1 MAKSKKEKTKEET
14 AIAVIAPIVAEN
26 KHEKF
31 RADHEE
37 KFFMIKDV
45 ELAELII
52 NNLEEDLTKKQ
63 LVRLLDWDRARV
75 EVIMNCSKASA
86 GKILKLGE
94 EKDFILYLI
103 SKDILPEGHYIVLV
117 T

>member
-1 MAKSKKEKTKEET
+1 MAKTKKEKTKEET
-14 AIAVIAPIVAEN
+14 AIAVTTPVIEN
-26 KHEKF
+26 KHDKF

-45 ELAELII
+45 ELAELIL

-63 LVRLLDWDRARV
+63 LVRLLGWDTARV
-75 EVIMNCSKASA
+75 EVIMNCWKASA

-103 SKDILPEGHYIVLV
+103 SKDVLPEGHYIVLV

>member
-1 MAKSKKEKTKEET
+1 MAKSKKNKEET
-14 AIAVIAPIVAEN
+14 AIAVTTPTIAEN
-26 KHEKF
+26 KHDKF

-52 NNLEEDLTKKQ
+52 NNLEEDVTKKQ
-63 LVRLLDWDRARV
+63 LVRLLGWDTARV

-103 SKDILPEGHYIVLV
+103 SKDVLPEGHYIVLV